1 MSIIRT
7 IQNEGTGIDI
17 SVPRFQEEEA
27 PLGGVS
33 VLYEIAVLTKLDLFK
48 TRLHRNEDVV
58 QFSVS
63 TSVCYKYAAFSICMC
78 TVM

>member
-1 MSIIRT
+1 MFYRSL
-7 IQNEGTGIDI
+7 QNDETGIDI

-27 PLGGVS
+27 PLGGTS
-33 VLYEIAVLTKLDLFK
+33 ILYEISVLTRLDLFK

-63 TSVCYKYAAFSICMC
+63 QTSS
-78 TVM
+78 